1 MPTHKGTQTLKT
13 SRLILRKAVL
23 ADAQPMY
30 GNWASDPEVTRFLT
44 WPAHDSVETTRR
56 ILESW
61 IEGYAKDNYYQWMI
75 VLKELGQPVGS
86 ISGMDPDDG
95 LSSIEVGYCIGRTWW
110 HQGIMSEALGAV
122 LQYLSETCDFH
133 RITARHDTNNP
144 RSGAVMQ
151 KCGMMYEGTLRQ
163 SARNNQ
169 GICDMAH
176 YVFLNGGGHKPGHF
190 MDGFSFS
197 DDTELVQEIYRRSD
211 EDSRLRRS
219 RAARVEFLTNVR
231 YIERY
236 LTPGSK
242 ILDIGAGAGEYSLY
256 FSRRGYAVS
265 ALELADRNLEAFR
278 RKLTPG
284 DTVDLAQGNALDL
297 SRYENDSFD
306 IVLVLGPLYHLHRQE
321 DKLRCIAE
329 AKRVCKPSG
338 KLFFAFIANDM
349 VILTMFQE
357 VPDYFIAGDYNKE
370 TFRCDD
376 FPFVFHTV
384 DASRDL
390 LKKGGVTI
398 LHEVASDGVSELMH
412 DRINAMDD
420 ASYSQYLRYHAYICE
435 KPEHL
440 GASNHLLFVGKK

>member
-1 MPTHKGTQTLKT
+1 
-13 SRLILRKAVL
+13 
-23 ADAQPMY
+23 
-30 GNWASDPEVTRFLT
+30 
-44 WPAHDSVETTRR
+44 
-56 ILESW
+56 
-61 IEGYAKDNYYQWMI
+61 
-75 VLKELGQPVGS
+75 
-86 ISGMDPDDG
+86 
-95 LSSIEVGYCIGRTWW
+95 
-110 HQGIMSEALGAV
+110 
-122 LQYLSETCDFH
+122 
-133 RITARHDTNNP
+133 
-144 RSGAVMQ
+144 MQ

-176 YVFLNGGGHKPGHF
+176 YAFLNSGGHKPGHF

-306 IVLVLGPLYHLHRQE
+306 IVLVLGPLYHVPGS
-321 DKLRCIAE
+321 A
-329 AKRVCKPSG
+329 G
-338 KLFFAFIANDM
+338 LF
-349 VILTMFQE
+349 
-357 VPDYFIAGDYNKE
+357 Y
-370 TFRCDD
+370 
-376 FPFVFHTV
+376 
-384 DASRDL
+384 SRGL
-390 LKKGGVTI
+390 
-398 LHEVASDGVSELMH
+398 
-412 DRINAMDD
+412 
-420 ASYSQYLRYHAYICE
+420 
-435 KPEHL
+435 
-440 GASNHLLFVGKK
+440 